1 MLENGQGF
9 EIKTLSVENS
19 EYPSIASIQVFTYLN
34 VEWAGEHNGRVKAE
48 GILDTISILVII
60 LQSEVYLMGI

>member
-19 EYPSIASIQVFTYLN
+19 EYPSIASIQVFTNLN
-34 VEWAGEHNGRVKAE
+34 VEWAGEHNVRVKAE
-48 GILDTISILVII
+48 GISDTISILVII